1 MTEELKG
8 ALEKLT
14 LRVEQLEKGYSSLLL
29 LVLVAVVTLLLLLLL
44 LLLWLY

>member
-1 MTEELKG
+1 MTEELKD

-29 LVLVAVVTLLLLLLL
+29 LVLVAVVAVAVVLLLVKSN
-44 LLLWLY
+44 

>member
-1 MTEELKG
+1 MNEELKG

-29 LVLVAVVTLLLLLLL
+29 LVLVAVVAVAVLLLLVKSN
-44 LLLWLY
+44 

>member
-29 LVLVAVVTLLLLLLL
+29 LVLVAVVAVAVLLLLVKSN
-44 LLLWLY
+44 